1 MDTMQV
7 SDKHVPSQPER
18 IDINLQFASITQ
30 KLTTFKSNIGD
41 LQQELKML
49 EKNIKKDV
57 KETKKTDTI
66 KLTKPLEKN
75 IGFDNHEK
83 ITDELF
89 NFMKL
94 STDVKTSTRNI
105 VTKYITDYIQI
116 NKLQDMSDRKRI
128 NANKELIELF
138 NLGENESLTFFN
150 LHKNINK
157 LFI

>member
-1 MDTMQV
+1 
-7 SDKHVPSQPER
+7 
-18 IDINLQFASITQ
+18 
-30 KLTTFKSNIGD
+30 
-41 LQQELKML
+41 
-49 EKNIKKDV
+49 
-57 KETKKTDTI
+57 
-66 KLTKPLEKN
+66 
-75 IGFDNHEK
+75 
-83 ITDELF
+83 
-89 NFMKL
+89 L